1 MPDLL
6 ITTFSFGVE
15 LEGIDV
21 AQFKEA
27 AGFESS
33 TEAVF
38 YKESME
44 GKIVYK
50 KTAGLQEFSDVTLK
64 RAISSSMA
72 FWEWRK
78 QVINGQMEEARRQCS
93 IVLYDPTGT
102 ETVRYNLKDA
112 WISKW
117 KGPDLDA
124 DNSAIALEEI
134 TIVHTGLE
142 RVS

>member
-1 MPDLL
+1 MADLL

-15 LEGIDV
+15 LAGVDV

-27 AGFESS
+27 AGFESTTS
-33 TEAVF
+33 PIF
-38 YKESME
+38 YKESNE

-50 KTAGLQEFSDVTLK
+50 KTAGLQEWADVTLK

-78 QVINGQMEEARRQCS
+78 QVINGQMDEARRECS

-102 ETVRYNLKDA
+102 EAVRYNLKDA

-124 DNSAIALEEI
+124 DNSGVALEEV
-134 TIVHTGLE
+134 TIVHTGLD

>member
-1 MPDLL
+1 MSELL

-27 AGFESS
+27 AGFESTS
-33 TEAVF
+33 EAIF
-38 YKESME
+38 YKEATE
-44 GKIVYK
+44 GKIVYR
-50 KTAGLQEFSDVTLK
+50 KTAGLVEWADVTLK

-72 FWEWRK
+72 FWEWRQ
-78 QVINGQMEEARRQCS
+78 QVINGQMEEARRDCS
-93 IVLYDPTGT
+93 IVMYDPTG
-102 ETVRYNLKDA
+102 EEIVRYNLKDA

-124 DNSAIALEEI
+124 DNSAIGLEEV

>member
-15 LEGIDV
+15 LSGVDV

-27 AGFESS
+27 AGFEST
-33 TEAVF
+33 TEAIF
-38 YKESME
+38 YKESNG
-44 GKIVYK
+44 GKIVYR
-50 KTAGLQEFSDVTLK
+50 KTAGLQEWADITLK
-64 RAISSSMA
+64 RAMSSSMA

-78 QVINGQMEEARRQCS
+78 QVINGQMEDARRDCS

-102 ETVRYNLKDA
+102 EVVRYNLKDA

-124 DNSAIALEEI
+124 DNSGIALEEV

>member
-1 MPDLL
+1 VSDLL

-15 LEGIDV
+15 LDGIDV

-27 AGFESS
+27 AGFEST
-33 TEAVF
+33 TEAIF
-38 YKESME
+38 YKECNA
-44 GKIVYK
+44 GRIVYR
-50 KTAGLQEFSDVTLK
+50 KTAGLHEWADVTLK
-64 RAISSSMA
+64 RALSSSMS

-78 QVINGQMEEARRQCS
+78 QVLDGQIDQARRDCS

-102 ETVRYNLKDA
+102 EVVRYNLREA
-112 WISKW
+112 WISRW

-124 DNSAIALEEI
+124 ESSAIALEEV

>member
-6 ITTFSFGVE
+6 ITTFSYHVEIDGVN
-15 LEGIDV
+15 V

-27 AGFESS
+27 AGFEST
-33 TEAVF
+33 TEAIF
-38 YKESME
+38 YKEATE
-44 GKIVYK
+44 GKIVYR
-50 KTAGLQEFSDVTLK
+50 KTAGLVEWADVTLK
-64 RAISSSMA
+64 SAISSSMA

-78 QVINGQMEEARRQCS
+78 QVINGQMEEARRECS
-93 IVLYDPTGT
+93 IMLYDPTG
-102 ETVRYNLKDA
+102 EEVVRYNLKDA

-124 DNSAIALEEI
+124 DNAGVALEEV
-134 TIVHTGLE
+134 TIVHTGLD